1 MAGECV
7 VGWVAGGGS
16 GGLVSSLRGF
26 LPEGVRVLSTSLPVA
41 LVAASYASSPVGPFC
56 ELSVAPPARLG
67 LRPGLCVVWQLVSV
81 ADARR
86 AYRSNWGTPAVV
98 GPSMVWE
105 AEGETRVLRCPSLG
119 LVVRGEPVGPSVPA
133 VVPVRSV
140 QRRVDGP
147 VVGPRRFVALV
158 RWARCEVSWSAPR
171 APEAASA
178 VDADS
183 AALLGALAGS
193 HPGLVMSGLRLLARP
208 ARQPA
213 GLWSSLRAP
222 LAAPEPALSVLPG
235 RGVRTTTVATRT
247 GRLAQLVRAQPSHG

>member
-7 VGWVAGGGS
+7 VGWVGGGLS
-16 GGLVSSLRGF
+16 SSLLDL
-26 LPEGVRVLSTSLPVA
+26 LPEGVRLLSRSLPAAVVA
-41 LVAASYASSPVGPFC
+41 VSYASSPVGPFC
-56 ELSVAPPARLG
+56 ELSVAVPARLG
-67 LRPGLCVVWQLVSV
+67 PRPGLCVVWQLVSV
-81 ADARR
+81 ADARL
-86 AYRSNWGTPAVV
+86 AYRSSWGTPAVV
-98 GPSMVWE
+98 GPSMVWD
-105 AEGETRVLRCPSLG
+105 ADGPVRSLRCPSLG
-119 LVVRGEPVGPSVPA
+119 LVVRGVPVGPSFPA

-147 VVGPRRFVALV
+147 VVGPRRFTALV
-158 RWARCEVSWSAPR
+158 RWARCEVEWSAAE
-171 APEAASA
+171 APSSPSSSRSDGAPAVA

-235 RGVRTTTVATRT
+235 RRRPNHYS
-247 GRLAQLVRAQPSHG
+247 RHPHGALSSVG